1 MFSSSPERG
10 LIKFLEMTR
19 MILTRY
25 PTATFY
31 AFVDLEKV
39 TDEEKAIADANPS
52 AIHLCKRV
60 SQEQLAVEMMSS
72 DVWLYPTTFTE
83 TYCLSAVEAMAAGCL
98 VATLSI
104 GALPEIVG
112 NRGIVSDSINE
123 LFSELC
129 LVLDTPKQKE
139 KITTRAKT
147 WALRQDFKSLA
158 DEWEDELFTL

>member
-1 MFSSSPERG
+1 
-10 LIKFLEMTR
+10 
-19 MILTRY
+19 MILERY

-39 TDEEKAIADANPS
+39 TDEEKAVANANPKS
-52 AIHLCKRV
+52 VQLCRRV
-60 SQEQLAVEMMSS
+60 SQRQLAMEMMAS

-98 VATLSI
+98 VATLNI

-112 NRGIVSDSINE
+112 NRGIVSDSIGE
-123 LFSELC
+123 LFTELC
-129 LVLDTPKQKE
+129 SVLDNPKQKE
-139 KITTRAKT
+139 RFTTRAKT

-158 DEWEDELFTL
+158 DEWENDLF